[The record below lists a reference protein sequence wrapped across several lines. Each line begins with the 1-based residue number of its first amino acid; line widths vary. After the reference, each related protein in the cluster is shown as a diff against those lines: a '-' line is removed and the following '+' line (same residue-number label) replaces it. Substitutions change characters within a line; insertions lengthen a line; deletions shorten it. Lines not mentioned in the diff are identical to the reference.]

1 MVWKRNKRVTSPPQ
15 PLPSTTTVRTSKTAM
30 DRFSGYFPHTLGS
43 GGGENLLPGIGSIR
57 R

>member
-1 MVWKRNKRVTSPPQ
+1 MVWKRNKRVASPPQ
-15 PLPSTTTVRTSKTAM
+15 PLPSTATVRTSKTAM